1 MLDNSGN
8 FESYISGIKKIR
20 KSIMDEDD
28 DEPMNK
34 EEYQKKLI
42 EKQEERSKSKDRNRR
57 DLDIQTS
64 RINHL

>member
-1 MLDNSGN
+1 
-8 FESYISGIKKIR
+8 
-20 KSIMDEDD
+20 MDEDD

>member
-1 MLDNSGN
+1 MLDNSGS

>member
-1 MLDNSGN
+1 MLDNSGS
-8 FESYISGIKKIR
+8 FESYISGIKRIR

>member
-1 MLDNSGN
+1 MLDNSGS

-34 EEYQKKLI
+34 EEY
-42 EKQEERSKSKDRNRR
+42 
-57 DLDIQTS
+57 
-64 RINHL
+64 

>member
-42 EKQEERSKSKDRNRR
+42 EKQEERSKSIDRNRR